1 MTANPTP
8 PSLPTPPRRRPS
20 AAPAAIL
27 EATEALLLQEGVR
40 GLSIRKLSERSGF
53 SAPTIYHH
61 FGDKRGLIDALLEA
75 RFQDVHELMSA
86 IPRGGD
92 PARRL
97 REMSGAFLRFALENP
112 DHYRLLSTPRD
123 AGSRGVPSAEA
134 ARDLVKGALE
144 ELASQGTLLTRDTE
158 AAFQVIWATLHGLIS
173 LYLTR
178 PDYDFSDNLVD
189 LAFDMV
195 ESGLLRGDA
204 R

>member
-1 MTANPTP
+1 MTSTPAPTSSPTP
-8 PSLPTPPRRRPS
+8 LRRRPS

-27 EATEALLLQEGVR
+27 EATEALLLDQGVEGV
-40 GLSIRKLSERSGF
+40 SIRKVSKRCGYT
-53 SAPTIYHH
+53 APTIYHH
-61 FGDKRGLIDALLEA
+61 FGDKSGLIDALLEE
-75 RFQDVHELMSA
+75 RFRVVRELMAA

-97 REMSGAFLRFALENP
+97 REMARAFLRFALENP

-123 AGSRGVPSAEA
+123 AGSGGVPSAEA
-134 ARDLVKGALE
+134 ARDLVKGSLE